1 MLVLK
6 QTIQGGHGSP
16 WFYPTLIGMPE
27 RLFLPIVWS
36 EDPGAAK
43 VYLMLSRKSKGSNI
57 PETLWVAKKKC

>member
-6 QTIQGGHGSP
+6 QMIQEGHGTP

-36 EDPGAAK
+36 EELSAAK
-43 VYLMLSRKSKGSNI
+43 ALLN
-57 PETLWVAKKKC
+57 A